1 MNKWPVEQGWDFT
14 VGLLGKVEGN
24 KGLAYSLGSPEVTHS
39 SSDSLSYCVIGH
51 PALSRSLDK
60 FALTSKWRILSHCQH
75 EWLCPSSPKGTAT

>member
-1 MNKWPVEQGWDFT
+1 MDKWPVEQGWDFT

-24 KGLAYSLGSPEVTHS
+24 KDLAWSLGCPGNP
-39 SSDSLSYCVIGH
+39 SSDSLSCCVIGH
-51 PALSRSLDK
+51 PALSWSLDM